1 MRSAG
6 LCLLIT
12 LLCGS
17 AVAASQPAAIG
28 EMETYQ
34 TTKEDDTLIEI
45 AYREDIGYVEL
56 RAANPHLDPWLP
68 GANEEVILPK
78 RHLLPDGPR
87 SGILVNV
94 GEMRLYYFPKN
105 GPIQSYPLGIGREG
119 LLTPLGTTNV
129 VRKATNPTWY
139 PTERMRRE
147 KPELPAVVPPGPDNP
162 MGPRA
167 MYLGFPL
174 VAIHGT
180 NRPWG
185 IGRRVSSGCLRMYNQ
200 DIKALY
206 DQIPV
211 GTRVTVIDQ
220 PVKAA
225 WIDGVF
231 YIEAHPNA
239 KQADAIQSHETK
251 NIQYEVSDSDMN
263 AIMKKAG
270 DHAEAID
277 WGKVRKALRNRPSYP
292 VAVSRTVKDK
302 RDETAEVKQAESKE
316 EESARE
322 SEKKAAVKEAAKK
335 EKPAGKVVKSEA
347 PSKKAPSKKVKTEK
361 KEVEAKAAEEPPLP
375 AEAGGFNS

>member
-1 MRSAG
+1 MAAPQP
-6 LCLLIT
+6 IT
-12 LLCGS
+12 
-17 AVAASQPAAIG
+17 IG
-28 EMETYQ
+28 KMETYR

-68 GANEEVILPK
+68 GEGEEVILPK
-78 RHLLPDGPR
+78 QHIIPDGSR
-87 SGILVNV
+87 NGILVNV

-119 LLTPLGTTNV
+119 LLTPLGTTNI
-129 VRKATNPTWY
+129 VRKAMNPTWH

-167 MYLGFPL
+167 MYLGWPL
-174 VAIHGT
+174 YTIHGT

-200 DIKALY
+200 DVKALY
-206 DQIPV
+206 NQIPV

-225 WIDGVF
+225 WVGDVF
-231 YIEAHPNA
+231 YVEAHPNA
-239 KQADAIQSHETK
+239 KQSDAIQSNNDK
-251 NIQYEVSDSDMN
+251 NIQYEVSDADMN

-270 DHAEAID
+270 DNADAID
-277 WGKVRKALRNRPSYP
+277 WGKVRKALRSRPSYP
-292 VAVSRTVKDK
+292 IAVSRNVRDK
-302 RDETAEVKQAESKE
+302 RDEASEVRQAEDETYEKVE
-316 EESARE
+316 ERAEAVRNKPIKKSAKSAKPARA
-322 SEKKAAVKEAAKK
+322 EKKA
-335 EKPAGKVVKSEA
+335 
-347 PSKKAPSKKVKTEK
+347 
-361 KEVEAKAAEEPPLP
+361 VEADRERPPAPLP